1 MVVAPAYPKVFNVLS
16 AMDQLY
22 KRTRTWFELHAKKFI
37 LLLLL
42 HNFLFKLQHKF
53 SSLGE

>member
-22 KRTRTWFELHAKKFI
+22 KRTRTWFELHAKIFI